1 MAKGLEDVIY
11 EEQLR
16 ILGLLSLDKS
26 RLRGDLTSVCNFVM
40 GESGTEDAD
49 LYLWWYNARERFK
62 AVSGEAHIG
71 YDEKALHWEGG

>member
-49 LYLWWYNARERFK
+49 LYL
-62 AVSGEAHIG
+62 
-71 YDEKALHWEGG
+71 